1 MHSRAFPLALL
12 MLALAAPVAV
22 AQYDDSGQQ
31 QSGGRGRMH
40 GPGRGTPPDPVILKG
55 PPAPADFQ
63 KLVELPQDKLPGYQG
78 LYDRF
83 MTETKPQR
91 DSLAALR
98 TGMGGGSGDTGDRE
112 SFQQRR
118 EIFMPLSQELTR
130 RQAAFDD
137 ALKDM
142 LDKDQWKRYQKWRNE
157 ERKVAEQ
164 QRQDRWRQHG
174 GSRPPAYG
182 QPPT

>member
-12 MLALAAPVAV
+12 LLALAAPVAV

-40 GPGRGTPPDPVILKG
+40 GPGRGTPPDPVVLKG

-63 KLVELPQDKLPGYQG
+63 KLVELPQDKLSGYQG

-83 MTETKPQR
+83 MAETKPQR

-98 TGMGGGSGDTGDRE
+98 AGMGGGSGDTGDRE

-118 EIFMPLSQELTR
+118 EVFLPLSQELTR

-142 LDKDQWKRYQKWRNE
+142 LDKNQWKRYQKWRNE

-164 QRQDRWRQHG
+164 QRQDRWRRHG
-174 GSRPPAYG
+174 GSRPPADG
-182 QPPT
+182 QPPA

>member
-12 MLALAAPVAV
+12 TLALAAPVAA
-22 AQYDDSGQQ
+22 AQYSDDPGQQ
-31 QSGGRGRMH
+31 GGHRGRMH

-63 KLVELPQDKLPGYQG
+63 NLVDLPQEKAAGYQS

-83 MTETKPQR
+83 MAETKPQR

-98 TGMGGGSGDTGDRE
+98 SDMGGGAGDTGDRE
-112 SFQQRR
+112 SV
-118 EIFMPLSQELTR
+118 FMPLSQELTR

-142 LDKDQWKRYQKWRNE
+142 LDKDQWKRYQKWRDE
-157 ERKVAEQ
+157 QRKVAEQ
-164 QRQDRWRQHG
+164 QRQDRWRRHG
-174 GSRPPAYG
+174 GAPSPADSQSPG
-182 QPPT
+182 

>member
-12 MLALAAPVAV
+12 TLALAAPVAA
-22 AQYDDSGQQ
+22 AQYSDDPGQQ
-31 QSGGRGRMH
+31 QGGHRGRMH
-40 GPGRGTPPDPVILKG
+40 GQGRGTPPDPVVLNG

-63 KLVELPQDKLPGYQG
+63 KLVQLPPDKVPGYQG

-83 MTETKPQR
+83 MAETKPQR

-98 TGMGGGSGDTGDRE
+98 GGMGGGDSGGRE

-118 EIFMPLSQELTR
+118 DVFMPLSDELTR

-142 LDKDQWKRYQKWRNE
+142 LEKDQWKRYQKWRDE
-157 ERKVAEQ
+157 ERKVAQQ
-164 QRQDRWRQHG
+164 QRQDRWRGRG
-174 GSRPPAYG
+174 GVPPADG

>member
-12 MLALAAPVAV
+12 TLALAAPVAA
-22 AQYDDSGQQ
+22 AQYSDDPGQQ
-31 QSGGRGRMH
+31 GGHRGRMH

-63 KLVELPQDKLPGYQG
+63 KLVDLPQEQAAGYQG

-83 MTETKPQR
+83 MAETKPQR

-98 TGMGGGSGDTGDRE
+98 SDMGGGAGDTGDRR
-112 SFQQRR
+112 SV
-118 EIFMPLSQELTR
+118 FMPLSQELTR

-142 LDKDQWKRYQKWRNE
+142 LDKDQWKRYQKWRDE
-157 ERKVAEQ
+157 QRKVAEQ
-164 QRQDRWRQHG
+164 QRQDRWRRHG
-174 GSRPPAYG
+174 GAPSPADSQSPG
-182 QPPT
+182 